1 MHCGGQRR
9 RRAIVTRL
17 ERGTATVGV
26 LAAPFQISRPAISKH
41 LDVLEHAG
49 LIRRVRVGRESRCR
63 LNAAALKPVDTWVSR
78 YRRHWTER
86 LDALVE
92 YLENEESTS

>member
-1 MHCGGQRR
+1 MVTSSQKLDLIFAALADPT

-49 LIRRVRVGRESRCR
+49 LIRRVRVG
-63 LNAAALKPVDTWVSR
+63 
-78 YRRHWTER
+78 
-86 LDALVE
+86 
-92 YLENEESTS
+92 